1 MSHVVPSSMALA
13 SVTKMC
19 EKHKSTSLSAIQ
31 VKNRQK
37 TINTEEKLDVISWLQ
52 QGEQIV
58 DVHHNVWFTHNS
70 IRTFLANGDRIKE
83 NAKSGTKVFV
93 CVARLPQS

>member
-37 TINTEEKLDVISWLQ
+37 TINTEEKLDVIS
-52 QGEQIV
+52 
-58 DVHHNVWFTHNS
+58 
-70 IRTFLANGDRIKE
+70 
-83 NAKSGTKVFV
+83 
-93 CVARLPQS
+93 